1 MEEKAQHDGMISMKY
16 TRISTYLIF
25 LTIFLLIINIVMI
38 YFIFNTVKVLEN
50 DASIINRMGI
60 ARGSIQRITKLEISG
75 NQNYYNELILQEN
88 LVLEVD
94 LQIAKL
100 LEDKA
105 LLLLA
110 KEYADFSIENIKLI
124 QTKWQNLK
132 LLLANH
138 QENPSKNNLIDVLN
152 ESEEI
157 WYLASSVAL
166 NAQKST
172 ENKVSAIK
180 EIYIILFF
188 YLINVLVIIWIVYSY
203 VRKNLEFKASYDA
216 LTGLANRHSYE
227 KTIEAEIERSN
238 RYKTKFSLIIYDV
251 DYFKKINDTYG
262 HESGDKILIELS
274 SLVKTTLRK
283 SDEVFRV
290 GGEEFAIIAPE
301 TDAANALVL
310 ADKIRKVVEAASF
323 HNNIKVTLSLGVAES
338 YSGSSISNIY
348 RQADIALYKAK
359 NSGRKIPLRASY
371 SLSMNSAL
379 IH

>member
-25 LTIFLLIINIVMI
+25 LTIFLLLINIVMI

-359 NSGRKIPLRASY
+359 NSGRNRAEQY
-371 SLSMNSAL
+371 L
-379 IH
+379 